1 MASGISVLY
10 PLVYSKQDGPFQLNK
25 TIEETVKQ
33 NFKNLILTVN
43 GERIMDPAFGV
54 GISSYLFENYNVGTV
69 QELKENT
76 YEQVRKYMPFI
87 QIQDFTVAESK
98 TNINQFYIYI
108 RYFISS
114 LNVLDELNFT
124 VSK

>member
-25 TIEETVKQ
+25 NIEDAVKQ
-33 NFKNLILTVN
+33 NFKNLILTAN
-43 GERIMDPAFGV
+43 GERIMDPGFGV
-54 GISSYLFENYNVGTV
+54 GLFSYLFENYNAGTV

-76 YEQVRKYMPFI
+76 YQQVRKYMPFI
-87 QIQDFTVAESK
+87 EIQDFTVAEST

-108 RYFISS
+108 RYSISS
-114 LNVLDELNFT
+114 LNVLDELSFT